1 MARRVS
7 VAVHEFLEMNPPDQ
21 DGDQEGEE
29 GEEEDDEES
38 GEEEESGGGDGSGT
52 PPVDSSDGE

>member
-21 DGDQEGEE
+21 DGDGEE

-38 GEEEESGGGDGSGT
+38 GEEESGGGDGSGT
-52 PPVDSSDGE
+52 PPVDSSEEGE